1 MDGRP
6 SWDSWTARCEADRR
20 SGRRG
25 WDGLATII
33 RLGPSVHPQCFRPG
47 QFHENQVPFFQ
58 IHLTSINYLGICNT
72 DETIKNLHQLLHI
85 VTLWFDIH
93 VPPVL
98 GRCSP
103 VSQLLIHLFTKAMDQ
118 RAQGWRGREGEYLS
132 DGMPTFSHGA
142 MDSHGQD

>member
-1 MDGRP
+1 MGWP
-6 SWDSWTARCEADRR
+6 SYNHP
-20 SGRRG
+20 
-25 WDGLATII
+25 
-33 RLGPSVHPQCFRPG
+33 LGSKRASTMFQAWSIPRKSSSI
-47 QFHENQVPFFQ
+47 FQ

-142 MDSHGQD
+142 MDSHGWPCGSGENM